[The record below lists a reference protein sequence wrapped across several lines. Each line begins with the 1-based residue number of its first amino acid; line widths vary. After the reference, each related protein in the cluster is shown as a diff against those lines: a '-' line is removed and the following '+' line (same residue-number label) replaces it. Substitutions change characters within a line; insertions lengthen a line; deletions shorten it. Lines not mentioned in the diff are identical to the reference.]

1 MDTQQEL
8 QEQAYS
14 FPYHYL
20 PRFENGVFSQH
31 EYWSWGY
38 RYLGRLQVVFDIL
51 DREDFESLLDIG
63 CGDGR
68 FLRETDRRYGNKKLL
83 GIDYSETAISWA
95 GMMNPHVRFE
105 VRDILVTPTSG
116 EYDVVT
122 LLEVI
127 EHLPPGSL
135 PDFLAVV
142 NGLLRPGGRLILTT
156 AHANTSLDPKH
167 YQHFNQA
174 RLSELLQD
182 TCEEFSFI
190 PFDHIPKWFRW
201 AMKLTGGAG
210 KHFII
215 TNRRLITW
223 LFTFYMRHCL
233 YGKGESHC
241 QRIACVARKRMKG

>member
-1 MDTQQEL
+1 MDKQQEL
-8 QEQAYS
+8 QEQAYA

-20 PRFENGVFSQH
+20 PRFENRVFSQH

-51 DREDFESLLDIG
+51 DREGFDSLLDVG

-95 GMMNPHVRFE
+95 RMMNPHLRFE
-105 VRDILVTPTSG
+105 VRDILGAPTSG
-116 EYDVVT
+116 QYDVVT

-127 EHLPPGSL
+127 EHLPPDSL
-135 PDFLAVV
+135 PDVPAVV
-142 NGLLRPGGRLILTT
+142 NGLLRPGGQLILTT
-156 AHANTSLDPKH
+156 AHTNVSLDSKH

-174 RLSELLQD
+174 RLYELLQD
-182 TCEEFSFI
+182 KFEEFLFI
-190 PFDHIPKWFRW
+190 PFDHLPGWFRL

>member
-8 QEQAYS
+8 QEQAYA

-20 PRFENGVFSQH
+20 PRFENRFFSQH
-31 EYWSWGY
+31 EHWSWGY
-38 RYLGRLQVVFDIL
+38 RYLGRLKVVLDLL
-51 DREDFESLLDIG
+51 DREGFESLLDMG

-68 FLRETDRRYGNKKLL
+68 FLRETDRRYGTRKLL
-83 GIDYSETAISWA
+83 GIDCSETAISWA
-95 GMMNPHVRFE
+95 RMMNPHLRFE
-105 VRDILVTPTSG
+105 VRDLLVMPTSG

-135 PDFLAVV
+135 PDCAAVV

-156 AHANTSLDPKH
+156 AHTNTATDPKH

-174 RLSELLQD
+174 RLRELLQD
-182 TCEEFSFI
+182 QFEELSFI
-190 PFDHIPKWFRW
+190 PFDSIPTWFRW
-201 AMKLTGGAG
+201 AMKLMGGSG

-215 TNRRLITW
+215 TNRRLLTA
-223 LFTFYMRHCL
+223 LFTYYMRHCL
-233 YGKGESHC
+233 YGSGEPRC
-241 QRIACVARKRMKG
+241 QRIACTARKPKVP